1 MLSAMELV
9 FVTREGCGLC
19 EKAERALWA
28 LGVPY
33 LRRDVDRDPEL
44 FARYT
49 FRVRVRLGGGGVL
62 LGGAFGG
69 RELGG
74 VAARLG
80 GGTWTR

>member
-44 FARYT
+44 FARST
-49 FRVRVRLGGGGVL
+49 SRGPVRVGGGGVL
-62 LGGAFGG
+62 LGGAFGERG
-69 RELGG
+69 LVG

>member
-44 FARYT
+44 FARST
-49 FRVRVRLGGGGVL
+49 LAALVLLGGGGVL
-62 LGGAFGG
+62 LEGAFGE
-69 RELGG
+69 RVLGEVG
-74 VAARLG
+74 ARVG

>member
-49 FRVRVRLGGGGVL
+49 FRGPVLVWGGGVP
-62 LGGAFGG
+62 LGGAFGEG
-69 RELGG
+69 EVVG

>member
-49 FRVRVRLGGGGVL
+49 FRVPGPLWGEGVA
-62 LGGAFGG
+62 LGGASGG
-69 RELGG
+69 GALAGG
-74 VAARLG
+74 AARLG

>member
-33 LRRDVDRDPEL
+33 VRRDVDRDPEL

-49 FRVRVRLGGGGVL
+49 FRVPVL
-62 LGGAFGG
+62 LWGEEVLLEWGLWRAGACGGCGAP
-69 RELGG
+69 
-74 VAARLG
+74 G

>member
-33 LRRDVDRDPEL
+33 LRRDGARDPGL
-44 FARYT
+44 FARYPS
-49 FRVRVRLGGGGVL
+49 RVPVLVWGGGVL
-62 LGGAFGG
+62 LEGAFGE
-69 RELGG
+69 RELVE

>member
-49 FRVRVRLGGGGVL
+49 FRVPVLLWGEGGL
-62 LGGAFGG
+62 LGGAFG
-69 RELGG
+69 EGG
-74 VAARLG
+74 FVVVAARRG

>member
-44 FARYT
+44 FARYPS
-49 FRVRVRLGGGGVL
+49 RVRVRFGGGGVL
-62 LGGAFGG
+62 RGGALGE
-69 RELGG
+69 RELVE

>member
-19 EKAERALWA
+19 EKAERALRA

-33 LRRDVDRDPEL
+33 VRRDVDRDPEL

-49 FRVRVRLGGGGVL
+49 FRVPVL
-62 LGGAFGG
+62 LRGEEVLLEGAFGEQ
-69 RELGG
+69 ELR
-74 VAARLG
+74 ALLERLG

>member
-44 FARYT
+44 FARYPFR
-49 FRVRVRLGGGGVL
+49 FRVLLGGGGVL
-62 LGGAFGG
+62 RGGALGG

>member
-33 LRRDVDRDPEL
+33 LRRDVDREAEL
-44 FARYT
+44 SARGACRGPG
-49 FRVRVRLGGGGVL
+49 RVWGEGVL
-62 LGGAFGG
+62 GGGAFGG
-69 RELGG
+69 RGLVG
-74 VAARLG
+74 VAGGLG